1 MSEKRKTAA
10 APSSA
15 SDTAAAISEAMK
27 NTGYNNTAVPTD
39 AKTVTQLD
47 EAFADAGPASAKLNQ
62 RSKLQ

>member
-15 SDTAAAISEAMK
+15 SDTAAAINDAMK
-27 NTGYNNTAVPTD
+27 KTGYNNSAASPD
-39 AKTVTQLD
+39 SKTVTQLD
-47 EAFADAGPASAKLNQ
+47 EAFAEAGPASAKLNQ

>member
-15 SDTAAAISEAMK
+15 SDTAAAISDAMK
-27 NTGYNNTAVPTD
+27 TTGYNNTAVPTD
-39 AKTVTQLD
+39 AKAVTESDQ
-47 EAFADAGPASAKLNQ
+47 AFANAGPASAKLNQ

>member
-15 SDTAAAISEAMK
+15 SDTAAAIGEAMK
-27 NTGYNNTAVPTD
+27 NTGYNSTTASTD

-47 EAFADAGPASAKLNQ
+47 EAFADAGSASAKLNQ